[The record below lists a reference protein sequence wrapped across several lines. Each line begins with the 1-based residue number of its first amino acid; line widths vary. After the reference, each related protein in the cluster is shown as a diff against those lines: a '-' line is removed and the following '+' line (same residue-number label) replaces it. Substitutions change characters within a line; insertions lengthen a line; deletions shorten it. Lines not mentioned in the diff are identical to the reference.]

1 MDKVILSVAWY
12 TQKEKMSMFFLACN
26 FLAENL
32 QCNFRKV
39 YVFSTRRRQ
48 GVGKTVSKA
57 ERARFLSQGE
67 RRAKPVSE
75 RDFLAGEIQRV
86 FKTPCLSLLLKKI

>member
-1 MDKVILSVAWY
+1 MAWY
-12 TQKEKMSMFFLACN
+12 TRKEKMSMFFFVCN

-32 QCNFRKV
+32 QCSFRNV
-39 YVFSTRRRQ
+39 YVFSTRRRL

-57 ERARFLSQGE
+57 ERARFLSQRE

-75 RDFLAGEIQRV
+75 RDFLAGEILRV
-86 FKTPCLSLLLKKI
+86 FKTPSLSLLLKKF